1 MVKRAKYEAFT
12 PVKLKDRKWPDE
24 QIREA
29 PLWCSVDLRDGNQA
43 LPTPMNIGEK
53 DRMFALL
60 LSIGFREIEVG
71 FPSASQIEYDFLRS
85 LIDNSHI
92 PDDVWVQVLTQSRKH
107 LIERTVESLVGCNK
121 AIIHL
126 YNSTSEQQRRIT
138 FRKSRE
144 EIKEIAVA
152 GTQQV
157 IDLLPRLDGTEV
169 RFEYTP
175 ESFTGTELDFA
186 VEVCDAV
193 IDLWEPEKRGP
204 MIINL
209 PATVELSTPNIYAD
223 QIEWVCRHLRRRSEV
238 LISLHTH
245 NDRGTGA
252 AATELGLLAGGER
265 VEGTLFGNGERT
277 GNVDIITLALNL
289 FSQGVEP
296 GLNVHD
302 IPRIRAVYEETTR
315 MSVHERHP
323 YGGDLVFTAF
333 SGSHQDAISKGMAL
347 QSGRPGASDAAGK
360 KRGALSGAP
369 SAPAAPGVASGEK
382 WDVPY
387 LPIDPQD
394 IGRTYK
400 AIIRINSQSG
410 KGGVSYVL
418 ETDYG
423 LRVPRSMQPE
433 LGAFITV
440 ISDRLVRELSSGEIF
455 DAFSTEYVNRHDNL
469 VLTAY
474 NLSHPHNS
482 NEVFFRGMLDAQ
494 GQERE
499 LTGRG
504 NGPMDAFMSG
514 LNEFFGTELSI
525 AEYEEQAIGIGSA
538 TEAAAYIRVVDGSG
552 SGSWG
557 VGRDTDSSA
566 AHFTAI
572 LCAINRR
579 QELIPAP
586 ISPDAS
592 PHPPDSADPAASNDP
607 ASLPERDG

>member
-1 MVKRAKYEAFT
+1 MVKQAKYEAFT

-53 DRMFALL
+53 ERMFALL

-85 LIDNSHI
+85 LIDNSLI

-107 LIERTVESLVGCNK
+107 LIERTVESLEGCNK

-144 EIKEIAVA
+144 EIKDIAVA

-169 RFEYTP
+169 RFEYSP

-296 GLNVHD
+296 GLNLHD
-302 IPRIRAVYEETTR
+302 IPRIRRIYEETTR
-315 MSVHERHP
+315 MSVHDRHP

-347 QSGRPGASDAAGK
+347 QSGAPGTPSGAAGK
-360 KRGALSGAP
+360 KRGTPSGT
-369 SAPAAPGVASGEK
+369 K

-433 LGAFITV
+433 LGTFITV

-455 DAFSTEYVNRHDNL
+455 DAFSTEYVNRQDNL
-469 VLTAY
+469 VLTEY

-494 GQERE
+494 GQEHA

-514 LNEFFGTELSI
+514 LNEFFGVELSI

-579 QELIPAP
+579 QELIPA
-586 ISPDAS
+586 
-592 PHPPDSADPAASNDP
+592 H
-607 ASLPERDG
+607 LP